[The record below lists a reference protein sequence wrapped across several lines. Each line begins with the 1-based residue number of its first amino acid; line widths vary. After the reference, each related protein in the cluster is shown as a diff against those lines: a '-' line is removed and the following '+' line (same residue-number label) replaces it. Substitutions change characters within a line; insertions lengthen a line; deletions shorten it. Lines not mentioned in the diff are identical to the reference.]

1 MARRLFSPSAHAAAP
16 HVPWWINPLG
26 CLCAWTVPLL
36 LLAYLISPAAYL
48 ELWEVRKHVTAE
60 TVYQGGLLAA
70 SLAWGMLVGMGAV
83 RLLPADGADGEP
95 RLPERGY
102 RLLMGLFKG
111 GVGLSLVGYVA
122 WLLAA
127 ASRGLTPALVI
138 GVLTGEPGVADL
150 IKQNHFQTVPGL
162 TTLTQFAP
170 ASVLIGLLLLKR
182 ARWVI
187 GPIALLIGLSIMRGL
202 VLSERLAFLE
212 IVIPTAVLA
221 LRLVPRHVFAG
232 SPWRRALLAA
242 SPVAAVGGL
251 MVFFTAFEYNRS
263 WVAHY
268 AHMGLSLW
276 EFGSSRLTGYYVTSV
291 NNSAMLLGAIAQP
304 FPAPFFTME
313 WLWAFPGVS
322 EIFPYEAVYGAS
334 PVRVYAHTLLHV
346 GNPEFN
352 NGGGLMIP
360 IADFG
365 LIGAAVYWAVL
376 GAVVG
381 ACFVL
386 YRRGRVA
393 GLLLYPIMF
402 QGLMELPRLLYCSS
416 GRVFPTWVLLVAACV
431 LLGARGS
438 TPSHALRRP
447 RAPRRQE
454 VSS

>member
-1 MARRLFSPSAHAAAP
+1 MARRLLPPPARAADP

-36 LLAYLISPAAYL
+36 LLAYLISPEAYL
-48 ELWEVRKHVTAE
+48 ELWEVRKHVTVE
-60 TVYQGGLLAA
+60 TVYQGGLLAM
-70 SLAWGMLVGMGAV
+70 SLAWGLLIGMGAV
-83 RLLPADGADGEP
+83 RLMPAHQADGADGEP
-95 RLPERGY
+95 TLPDRGH
-102 RLLMGLFKG
+102 RLLLRLFQG

-127 ASRGLTPALVI
+127 VSRGLSPALVI

-162 TTLTQFAP
+162 TTLTQFGP
-170 ASVLIGLLLLKR
+170 AAVLIGLLLVKR
-182 ARWVI
+182 SRWVI
-187 GPIALLIGLSIMRGL
+187 APIGLLIGLSVMRGL

-212 IVIPTAVLA
+212 IVIPAAVLA
-221 LRLVPRHVFAG
+221 LRLMPRRVFAQ

-268 AHMGLSLW
+268 ANMGISLW

-313 WLWAFPGVS
+313 WLWAFPGMS
-322 EIFPYEAVYGAS
+322 LIFPYEGVHGVS
-334 PVRVYAHTLLHV
+334 PGDVYAHTLLHV

-365 LIGAAVYWAVL
+365 LLGAVVYWAVL
-376 GAVVG
+376 GTILG

-416 GRVFPTWVLLVAACV
+416 GRVFPTWVLLIAACV
-431 LLGARGS
+431 LLGARGTAHS
-438 TPSHALRRP
+438 PAL
-447 RAPRRQE
+447 RRQE